1 MSPLQLPYAG
11 AHTFARSEFVGIEAI
26 NPGSVAVIG
35 VPYDSTGL
43 RQGMH
48 QGPSAIREA
57 SVDFIYP
64 MQTAGTLV
72 ELGTGRSLTWSEELN
87 LVDLGDLPIQHSDL
101 DSADSYF
108 REFGKSVVAKGAMP
122 LALGG
127 DRWVTNPLFLGF
139 ADAIKQRNQKPGL
152 ILLSSGLGMG
162 HEHPTWG
169 KRWHGATLRRIL
181 ESGLVESSNIVVAG
195 VHGLL
200 SYQEW
205 EEAKRAGITVLPLK
219 ELRQQGM
226 EAAAQRALEVAGN
239 TADSIYLSM
248 DISAVDAGQAPGQG
262 DVLVDG
268 LTARELLQLSRY
280 LANPKVGAVDGVGV
294 APQWDPG
301 GRAQRLM
308 AEALVEVIAPKV
320 FQTNP

>member
-1 MSPLQLPYAG
+1 M
-11 AHTFARSEFVGIEAI
+11 
-26 NPGSVAVIG
+26 AVVG

-43 RQGMH
+43 RQGMQ
-48 QGPSAIREA
+48 QGPGAIREA

-72 ELGTGRSLTWSEELN
+72 ELGTGRSLTWSEELS
-87 LVDLGDLPIQHSDL
+87 LVDLGDLPVQHSDL
-101 DSADSYF
+101 DAAAGHF
-108 REFGKSVVAKGAMP
+108 REYIKSVVAKGAMP

-127 DRWVTNPLFLGF
+127 DRWVTCPLFLGF
-139 ADAIKQRNQKPGL
+139 ADALNQGDQAPGL
-152 ILLSSGLGMG
+152 IIVSSGLGLG
-162 HEHPTWG
+162 QEHPTWG
-169 KRWHGATLRRIL
+169 KRWHGATLKRIL
-181 ESGLVESSNIVVAG
+181 ETGLVEAANIVVAG

-219 ELRQQGM
+219 QMRQQGI
-226 EAAAQRALEVAGN
+226 EASARQALEIAGKGAGS
-239 TADSIYLSM
+239 TYVSL

-280 LANPKVGAVDGVGV
+280 LANPKVGAADGVGV

-308 AEALVEVIAPKV
+308 AEALIEVIAPRV